1 MTGYV
6 TRLAVILLA
15 VWMLFQ
21 TQPRAAQAQTAE
33 PDAGG
38 SSVPLACTGVEL
50 PAASPGG
57 GAPAIHIVQPA
68 NDQTIYGE
76 NVEVGVA
83 TENFDFNNGGH
94 WHIWVDGQLAG
105 MLYEGAALVHLTPGI
120 HQICAILGDANH
132 TNLGVPDG
140 VTVTVAEA
148 AAGTPTQVLTSPSA
162 AAPQPEG
169 RSTNIALVIGAA
181 VLAIAAGWWAG
192 KRLPKR

>member
-1 MTGYV
+1 M
-6 TRLAVILLA
+6 ILLA
-15 VWMLFQ
+15 FWMLFQ
-21 TQPRAAQAQTAE
+21 TQPRAAVAQTPA
-33 PDAGG
+33 PDG
-38 SSVPLACTGVEL
+38 SENSLPLACTGIQDL
-50 PAASPGG
+50 PAAAPGG

-105 MLYEGAALVHLTPGI
+105 MLYEGAALVHLAPGI

-132 TNLGVPDG
+132 TNLGIPDG

-148 AAGTPTQVLTSPSA
+148 DAGTPTQALTSPSA

-169 RSTNIALVIGAA
+169 RSTNIALVIGAG
-181 VLAIAAGWWAG
+181 VLAIVAGWWAG